1 MKNCI
6 KTLSIVLLLST
17 FFGYSQNMN
26 KGFKML
32 EKGDFQNAVPFFENI
47 LQEYPDNKTARLC
60 HARAVGL
67 SNSPADALNTF
78 IQMRK
83 DYPNDLE
90 IDLNYAESLLWNKK
104 FETAE
109 TFYVQLVANNPDNFV
124 AHLGYANT
132 LSNLKKYA
140 DALAMVNKA
149 LDLSPNNPGALVS
162 RKYIKLGYANQKVN
176 AQKYVEA
183 ETLYDEILVDFK
195 NDRETLMNKAN
206 LYLITKQ
213 ITKGENTYA
222 LIATNPTDTIVAL
235 NGLSLLSHL
244 DDKNKKA
251 LAIAKESLNK
261 SLIIEDTIVHNQSQE
276 RYVQAL
282 IWNKQFKKAKIYLDI
297 LKAHQP
303 NTNWILALEAT
314 LHVYKSEFPEA
325 VAAYQQIL
333 ANDDQ
338 SFDGNLGIANAYLAK
353 GETQKGLDA
362 VDQTLKIF
370 IDQKDALNIKRKT
383 QLKYTPVIEEKIAYS
398 FDNGDNKAI
407 SSTTDLEVPLSLKWA
422 ITGSYQYRT
431 TDNPITHVSATT
443 NNFLAGAKYQWKP
456 LTSLHFSAG
465 LSNANAQSQSFSE
478 VLVHGYIKTKPIK
491 KQDLEVGYKREL
503 QSFNADLIDKKIAMN
518 NFYLN
523 NNFGTNFNLGWF
535 TQYFYTTQ
543 TDNNTRHLLFTS
555 LYYTL
560 MEKPVL
566 KTGLNYQYI
575 TFKNQQPMDYFSP
588 KKFNAFEVFLD
599 FLKDEQA
606 VEDRGVFYTLSAA
619 TGLQYIEDDPQQF
632 TYRFQAKLGYKI
644 NRRLLANLY
653 GLHSNIASAT
663 AAGFTYTEVGFR
675 LKWNITAKP
684 LFNLKK

>member
-6 KTLSIVLLLST
+6 KTLTILFLCCIQFSW
-17 FFGYSQNMN
+17 SQNMK
-26 KGFKML
+26 KGFSML
-32 EKGDFQNAVPFFENI
+32 EKGDFANAVPFFEKI
-47 LQEYPDNKTARLC
+47 LKEHPNNKTAKLC

-67 SNSPADALNTF
+67 SNSPADALATF

-109 TFYVQLVANNPDNFV
+109 TFYIELVKSNPDNFV

-140 DALAMVNKA
+140 LALAMVNKA
-149 LDLSPNNPGALVS
+149 LELSPNNSGALVS
-162 RKYIKLGYANQKVN
+162 RKYIKLGFANQKVN
-176 AQKYVEA
+176 AQQYYEA
-183 ETLYDEILVDFK
+183 EELYDEILIDFE

-213 ITKGENTYA
+213 ITKGEKTYA
-222 LIATNPTDTIVAL
+222 LIATNPTDSIVTL

-251 LAIAKESLNK
+251 LKIAQQSLEKSAAIK
-261 SLIIEDTIVHNQSQE
+261 DTTVQNQSKE
-276 RYVQAL
+276 RFVQSL
-282 IWNKQFKKAKIYLDI
+282 IWNKKFKQAKKKINQ
-297 LKAHQP
+297 LKLEKP
-303 NTNWILALEAT
+303 NTNWVLALEAT
-314 LHVYKSEFPEA
+314 LHVYRSEFPEA
-325 VAAYQQIL
+325 VTVYNQIL
-333 ANDDQ
+333 ANDDK

-353 GETQKGLDA
+353 GETQKGLNA
-362 VDQTLKIF
+362 VDETLKIF

-383 QLKYTPVIEEKIAYS
+383 HLKYAPVIEEKIVYS

-407 SSTTDLEVPLSLKWA
+407 SSTTDVIVPLSLKWA
-422 ITGSYQYRT
+422 VNGSYQYRT
-431 TDNPITHVSATT
+431 TQNPVTDVSATT
-443 NNFLAGAKYQWKP
+443 NNLLAGAKYQLKP
-456 LTSLHFSAG
+456 LTSLHFNAGVSSAI
-465 LSNANAQSQSFSE
+465 AQSKSFSE
-478 VLVHGYIKTKPIK
+478 VLIHGFIKTKSMK
-491 KQDLEVGYKREL
+491 KQDLEIGYKREL

-543 TDNNTRHLLFTS
+543 TDNNIRHLLFTS

-566 KTGLNYQYI
+566 KAGFNYQFI
-575 TFKNQQPMDYFSP
+575 TFKNRQPLDYFSP
-588 KKFNAFEVFLD
+588 KKFNAFEVFAD

-619 TGLQYIEDDPQQF
+619 TGLQFIEDDPQQF

-644 NRRLLANLY
+644 NQRLLANLY

-663 AAGFTYTEVGFR
+663 AAGFTYTEIGLRV
-675 LKWNITAKP
+675 KWNISAKP
-684 LFNLKK
+684 IFKID